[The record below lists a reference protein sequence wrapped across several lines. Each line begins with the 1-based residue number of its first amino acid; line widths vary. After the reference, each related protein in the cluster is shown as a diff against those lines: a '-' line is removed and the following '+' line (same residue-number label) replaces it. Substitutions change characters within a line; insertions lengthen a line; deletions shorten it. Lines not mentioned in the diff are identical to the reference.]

1 MSKAGSKLSSA
12 QSNGVAKRSLDSIE
26 EAVADF
32 KKGKVVIVV
41 DDEDRENEGDMIYSA
56 QRSTPELVNFLAKE
70 GRGLVCVA
78 MEDERLHKLELGM
91 MTSNNTALHET
102 AFTVSVDY
110 VHGTST
116 GISASDRNKTILALI
131 DKKTLPADL
140 ARPGH
145 IFPLRSAPGGV
156 LRRAGHTEAAVDLA
170 KLAGQYSAGVL
181 CEVLKENGEMARLG
195 DLFEIADKFGLKV
208 ISIQDLIQYRLE
220 REILVEK
227 LVDAGLPSEF
237 GSFKIN
243 LFKSKVDNKE
253 HIALVKGNVE
263 GGKPVLVRVHSEC
276 LTGDVFGSLRCD
288 CRAQLLE
295 SLKMIDESKRGVLLY
310 MRQEGRGIGLHNKL
324 KAYKLQEKGRD
335 TVEANIELGFSPDLR
350 DYGIGA
356 QILREL
362 GVRKMRLLT
371 NNPKKVVGL
380 NAYGLEIVERV
391 PIEIKANDVNIKYLK
406 AKRDKLGHMI
416 LSGATDVQIKNSQ
429 KQLKNNSK

>member
-253 HIALVKGNVE
+253 HIALVKGNVD